1 MAAIMESFNRRVAA
15 ARGGHTPQAGSQPRP
30 PPGMQMSNCDR
41 CYRRKGKC
49 DKLQPCGSC
58 DRAGVACIYTDRSKE
73 RRFTADHVER
83 LEKRIRQAEARNKS
97 LADELSRARSNAD
110 AASSGQA
117 VEHSAPWTHSKTP
130 DAVSEVSYLSI
141 NAAGERQPYLG
152 SSSGIL
158 FADLIRSSVSL
169 SVPVDTTP
177 SNSSPGNS
185 EQNSVVST
193 TQVATVVRRVEDL
206 PPLALAQRLVQA
218 FLEHE
223 NIVYPFIYP
232 FFLLDTLEKVYGEEE
247 YYVTRASPFEV
258 FILNMVLA
266 IATAHV
272 AKFDWQL
279 LPSAESHQVRAF
291 AEMNHVLSHGS
302 VESLQCLL
310 LICIW
315 RTSSSIKD
323 YSASMW
329 HTVGIAVRM
338 TLELGLHRE
347 SAYPIK
353 YTIDLEEPALLKYR
367 IQELG
372 RRCFWCVIAMDRIVS
387 YVLGRPLGIGEDDI
401 DAALPVLESDTLLT
415 RPLSSTVAGVSRLA
429 IFNKVVLYRLFCGR
443 LITTLHRRRSPNVSI
458 EDALRIRDELAD
470 ELDLWYSSLQ
480 ELRLPENASQE
491 SGEQSCYLSTTW
503 YEVLYANATLMIW
516 RPCPLLAD
524 ITNDRN
530 TLQRIYDSAIHA
542 INTYSILHRS
552 RLINYSWVTLQSVFM
567 AGLSY
572 IYAGHEVFDRLSDA
586 ILSDAIK
593 LQTAAA
599 FAQQIKSSGE
609 SMASSEDIPA
619 QQTAMGYPV
628 LHQMQQMPR
637 ADYVTLWNNSM
648 QQHQAQQSQSLLP
661 QQQHLQQQAH
671 TQLEPHSQRVQQTAT
686 PGPSTLAVD
695 QEFLLRSYNDI
706 QTLYHQQRVE
716 DPVMHLSQDW
726 LGYLGAEPAGGYV
739 TNAHLQQAQQAQQTQ
754 QAQQSQ
760 QPTQHQQHQQHQ
772 QHPQNRPFIPSQRT
786 PYQPP
791 HTRM

>member
-1 MAAIMESFNRRVAA
+1 
-15 ARGGHTPQAGSQPRP
+15 
-30 PPGMQMSNCDR
+30 
-41 CYRRKGKC
+41 
-49 DKLQPCGSC
+49 PCGSC

-169 SVPVDTTP
+169 SVPAETTP
-177 SNSSPGNS
+177 SHSSPS

-218 FLEHE
+218 YLEHE

-232 FFLLDTLEKVYGEEE
+232 FFLLDTLEKVYGEED

-353 YTIDLEEPALLKYR
+353 YTIDLEEPTLLKYR

-572 IYAGHEVFDRLSDA
+572 IYAVSRHMRDRNSGAQNDACLLDVDPTTIDVVNITRACSNVLVAVAERWNTQRHCHEVFDRLSDA

-648 QQHQAQQSQSLLP
+648 QQHQAQQSQSLLS

-671 TQLEPHSQRVQQTAT
+671 IQQDAQSQRVQQTVT

-739 TNAHLQQAQQAQQTQ
+739 TNAHLQQAQQAQQAQQTQ
-754 QAQQSQ
+754 QAQ